1 MKEEFKMAMNKQGIG
16 VSLLCLMLISSA
28 AMASGWAWEGA
39 ADWNNDLATPAAG
52 TTYSFDIG
60 NAASTWYWSNAGNI
74 QFDNG
79 GGTAMRWYDINGGS
93 PKLFTMKFEFSQAIT
108 SFQFTTPSVGVT
120 MQPLTWSAGADGA
133 ALTSIWTKPG
143 TTAWTSYG
151 PEAATTLTFDP
162 ADNVT
167 RIWLQFTS
175 GPGYCSQMTFY
186 DSADDGGVITVT
198 TVPEPMTLAL
208 LATGALAMLRRRA
221 A

>member
-1 MKEEFKMAMNKQGIG
+1 MVTSKQGIW
-16 VSLLCLMLISSA
+16 VSALCLTLISSA
-28 AMASGWAWEGA
+28 AMASGWAWEGPS
-39 ADWNNDLATPAAG
+39 DWNNDLATPAAD

-60 NAASTWYWSNAGNI
+60 NAASTWYWSNAQNI

-93 PKLFTMKFEFSQAIT
+93 PKYFVMKFEFSQAIT

-120 MQPLTWSAGADGA
+120 MQPLTWSAGADGDT
-133 ALTSIWTKPG
+133 LTTIWSTPA

-162 ADNVT
+162 ADSVT
-167 RIWLQFTS
+167 RVWIEFSS

-186 DSADDGGVITVT
+186 DSISDGGVITVT
-198 TVPEPMTLAL
+198 TVPEPMTLAM
-208 LATGALAMLRRRA
+208 LAMGGLGMLRRRLA
-221 A
+221 